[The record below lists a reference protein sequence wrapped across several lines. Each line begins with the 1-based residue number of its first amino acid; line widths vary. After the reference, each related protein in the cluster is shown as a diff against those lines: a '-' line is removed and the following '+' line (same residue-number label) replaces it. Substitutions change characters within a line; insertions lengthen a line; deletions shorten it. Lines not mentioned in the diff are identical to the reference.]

1 VISDIL
7 PAMNDLALPT
17 ALTQWI
23 RGVFRKGLFLTD
35 DIARFMESAFGT
47 QDLSAVL
54 AQTQDSEI
62 DSLLELLCY
71 PDTDLQI
78 QFESRW
84 GQYPFTTNDLTAV
97 VTLLGETGLRTRILS
112 HAGTLLAFIDMPPF
126 ALEAFVQRL
135 NITWQPPS
143 ELSSALAQ
151 HHPDNRGL
159 AIRVHLRNA
168 RLLWHEDQIHLM
180 ALYLDKMP
188 PESEQFETCLTFLI
202 SILPELLPGSDGFD
216 FLVAKK
222 FFYFQ
227 SLCRAED
234 FERKRQSSNME
245 IMILQGARA
254 AHGSINEWQRNMRQ
268 IDLICQS
275 LFGRTQFFQQPGE
288 HCLDIENA
296 DTARQVQDVMR
307 LLS

>member
-1 VISDIL
+1 MD
-7 PAMNDLALPT
+7 DHDLPT

-23 RGVFRKGLFLTD
+23 LEVFQEGLSLTQD
-35 DIARFMESAFGT
+35 VARFMESAFGT
-47 QDLSAVL
+47 RDLGAVL
-54 AQTQDSEI
+54 SQTRDSEI

-84 GQYPFTTNDLTAV
+84 GHYTFTADDLSAV
-97 VTLLGETGLRTRILS
+97 VTLLGETALRARILS
-112 HAGTLLAFIDMPPF
+112 PAGTLLALIDIPPF

-135 NITWQPPS
+135 NITWQPPPQ
-143 ELSSALAQ
+143 LSSALAQ
-151 HHPDNRGL
+151 HHRDERGL
-159 AIRVHLRNA
+159 AAAVHLRNA
-168 RLLWHEDQIHLM
+168 RLPWHEDQIRLM
-180 ALYLDKMP
+180 ALYLGKMP
-188 PESEQFETCLTFLI
+188 PESEQFGTCLAFLI
-202 SILPELLPGSDGFD
+202 SILSELLPGNDGYD
-216 FLVAKK
+216 FLIAKK

-234 FERKRQSSNME
+234 FERKRRSSNME

-254 AHGSINEWQRNMRQ
+254 AHGSIDEWRRNMRQ
-268 IDLICQS
+268 IDLICQA

-288 HCLDIENA
+288 HCLDVENA
-296 DTARQVQDVMR
+296 DAARQVQDVVR